1 MLKENEEKYE
11 RGMTEE
17 DYDGKEIKKKGRRYV
32 DAQKIL

>member
-1 MLKENEEKYE
+1 MKKNMK

-17 DYDGKEIKKKGRRYV
+17 DYDGKEKKKKGRRYV